1 MLYMTRILTFSAAA
15 ALLAAGP
22 AAAQIAG
29 GLGGQVTGGVSG
41 RIDRPAAGAV
51 AGQVGDAVRDA
62 RDLTRGTISSDQDL
76 ARDAAPGVDAE
87 AEANVRAGLRTGRD
101 EVAVDAALQTG
112 AAVRSSDGVDLGRI
126 VEVTRNEAGRAV
138 HFLVRSA
145 DGAVRMVPA
154 GAVSLE
160 GGVLV
165 TGSGESQF
173 GQRPSGAP
181 GRAGESGADRR

>member
-1 MLYMTRILTFSAAA
+1 MNRFLTFSAAAA

-41 RIDRPAAGAV
+41 RIDRPAAGAIV
-51 AGQVGDAVRDA
+51 GQTGDAVRDA
-62 RDLTRGTISSDQDL
+62 RDLTRDAISSGGGL
-76 ARDAAPGVDAE
+76 ARDAVPDVDAE
-87 AEANVRAGLRTGRD
+87 ADANVRAGLRTSRD
-101 EVAVDAALQTG
+101 DVAVDAALQTG
-112 AAVRSSDGVDLGRI
+112 AAVRSSDGADLGRI

-165 TGSGESQF
+165 TGSSESQF
-173 GQRPSGAP
+173 GQRPSDAS
-181 GRAGESGADRR
+181 GRAGEGGADRR